1 MDSAAPREA
10 NVITRQPNTMLGIG
24 LMLCSTLAFAG
35 MAACVRH
42 LSGDLH
48 PFEAAFF
55 RYLFGGVVLIPVLLR
70 DGMAPFRTR
79 RFPLHLVRGGVQAC
93 QGLLTFVAVTL
104 TPLAKATAMQFTA
117 PLFTTLVAVFV
128 LKEVLN
134 WRRIAAIAVGLV
146 GTWIIMRP
154 GVAELD
160 IGALLSLLSAVF
172 LAGNIILVKVL
183 SRTESSVTI
192 TLYQALLTTPIAFV
206 AALFHWKFPTL
217 EELFWL
223 FVLGGLG
230 TTAHICLAE
239 ACKVADVSAL
249 LPFDYM
255 RLVWAGVLGFVLFM
269 QVPDGWTLVGGTVI
283 FVSGLYLLIH
293 ERSASRRIKDVL

>member
-1 MDSAAPREA
+1 MDRSAPPEAPLD
-10 NVITRQPNTMLGIG
+10 IRQPNIMLGIG

-42 LSGDLH
+42 LSGNLH

-55 RYLFGGVVLIPVLLR
+55 RYLFGGVVLIPVLFR
-70 DGMAPFRTR
+70 DGLTPFRTR
-79 RFPLHLVRGGVQAC
+79 RFPLHLLRGGVQAC
-93 QGLLTFVAVTL
+93 QGILSFVAVTL
-104 TPLAKATAMQFTA
+104 TPLAKATAVQFTA

-134 WRRIAAIAVGLV
+134 WRRISAIAAGLI
-146 GTWIIMRP
+146 GTCIIMRP
-154 GVAELD
+154 GIADLD
-160 IGALLSLLSAVF
+160 IGALLSLASAVF
-172 LAGNIILVKVL
+172 LAGNIILVKLL
-183 SRTESSVTI
+183 SRTETSVTI
-192 TLYQALLTTPIAFV
+192 TLYQTLLTTPIAFV

-255 RLVWAGVLGFVLFM
+255 RLVWAGILGFVLFM
-269 QVPDGWTLVGGTVI
+269 EVPDVWTIIGGTVI
-283 FVSGLYLLIH
+283 FISGFYLLIH
-293 ERSASRRIKDVL
+293 ERAESKRQ

>member
-1 MDSAAPREA
+1 MDSSAPPEA
-10 NVITRQPNTMLGIG
+10 NVEARQANTMLGIG

-35 MAACVRH
+35 MAACVKH
-42 LSGDLH
+42 LAGNLH
-48 PFEAAFF
+48 PFESAFF
-55 RYLFGGVVLIPVLLR
+55 RYLFGGVVLIPVLFR
-70 DGMAPFRTR
+70 DGLTPFRTR
-79 RFPLHLVRGGVQAC
+79 RFPLHLLRGGVQAC
-93 QGLLTFVAVTL
+93 QGILSFVAVTL
-104 TPLAKATAMQFTA
+104 TPLAKATAVQFTA
-117 PLFTTLVAVFV
+117 PLFTTMVAVFV
-128 LKEVLN
+128 LKEELN
-134 WRRIAAIAVGLV
+134 WRRVAAIAVGLL

-154 GVAELD
+154 GAADFDL
-160 IGALLSLLSAVF
+160 GALLSLFSAVF
-172 LAGNIILVKVL
+172 LAGNIILVKLL
-183 SRTESSVTI
+183 SRTETSVTI
-192 TLYQALLTTPIAFV
+192 TLYQTMLTTPIAFV

-269 QVPDGWTLVGGTVI
+269 QVPDGWTVIGGTVI
-283 FVSGLYLLIH
+283 FISGLYLLIH
-293 ERSASRRIKDVL
+293 ERAEAKRR